1 MNNLY
6 KFHCDRAEYMLLSY
20 RKLATASSSLPG
32 HDPCC
37 AVDRN
42 ANTSWVPKEGNPDEW
57 LCVDLGSVKS
67 VHAVK
72 LCCNFSF
79 SLYGSTN
86 GKDYVLLDEKLGGL
100 STGRTV
106 YFEKELR
113 LRFLKLVLIAHAVKR
128 FSVTH
133 FEVLGFGNSNPP
145 KKVEKA
151 FAVMVSDAEA
161 IISWS
166 KVITAIGY
174 RIRFGMSPDKLD
186 EVRTV
191 YGEDSISVGLPSK
204 MSEKYYYAVDSINEN
219 GITKGDIERIGF
231 KVSILH

>member
-42 ANTSWVPKEGNPDEW
+42 ANNSWVPKEGKPGEW

-72 LCCNFSF
+72 LCCNFSV

-86 GKDYVLLDEKLGGL
+86 GKDYVLLGEKLGGL

-174 RIRFGMSPDKLD
+174 RIRFGMIRLTRSGRMQAWQPSR
-186 EVRTV
+186 ETTS
-191 YGEDSISVGLPSK
+191 SIFWR
-204 MSEKYYYAVDSINEN
+204 MAC
-219 GITKGDIERIGF
+219 GIITGWMWIDIACCRAI
-231 KVSILH
+231 S